1 VTDGRRMDTQHEW
14 ANRKQASGKTFIAFI
29 RLFNTNFS
37 VILESVLRV
46 GVRVSICVCVC
57 VRGEEYLY
65 KFALSFWNN

>member
-1 VTDGRRMDTQHEW
+1 MTDGRRMDTQHEW

-57 VRGEEYLY
+57 
-65 KFALSFWNN
+65 

>member
-1 VTDGRRMDTQHEW
+1 MTDGRRMDTQHEW

-57 VRGEEYLY
+57 VC
-65 KFALSFWNN
+65 